1 MNVLVHFKMEL
12 DGIRLLGKIQSKGNL
27 MEEEAFFFCQPVG
40 HARDPRQL
48 G

>member
-27 MEEEAFFFCQPVG
+27 MEEEAFYFANLWDTQG
-40 HARDPRQL
+40 TH
-48 G
+48 GS